1 MSRALNLRTRPT
13 FSCAIL
19 KQGFFTFRNDIF
31 YASTGATISI
41 NFLIYRYHWHFQL
54 SLFGLR
60 YHLPGGLTMRHVQ
73 RQSRVPSLASIELLK
88 KRLCKSQPLSTT
100 AEFSTLAELNH
111 NSTHCHYIRDVVGSF
126 STQDNFLSNHMAPK
140 FFFRNMNG

>member
-1 MSRALNLRTRPT
+1 
-13 FSCAIL
+13 
-19 KQGFFTFRNDIF
+19 
-31 YASTGATISI
+31 
-41 NFLIYRYHWHFQL
+41 
-54 SLFGLR
+54 
-60 YHLPGGLTMRHVQ
+60 MRHVQ

-126 STQDNFLSNHMAPK
+126 STQANFFIQPHGRQILLPQHERLKIIKARLLATDVVRHKNCIKVRLHCGNDTITQARTTVSSRESCQEK
-140 FFFRNMNG
+140 RFKLRTVYDCRNV